1 MVFLALALALAMAAS
16 GPKVAPLP
24 IDLDPARVLPPPP
37 RADGVQAK
45 AELAELHAAEAAR
58 SPADEAVAR
67 RDGDTKN
74 ASIFAGVLGPRFDLD
89 RLPETGLLMAMTR
102 ATEKATIDRGKSAF
116 HRLRPYAVDPTLH
129 SCKRNEDLYSSYPS
143 GHTAM
148 AYAMGEVL
156 ARLVPTRAAAILDR
170 AAGYAQTR
178 IVCGQHWRSDV
189 SAGAVL
195 GALVAERLMAL
206 PAFARQFS
214 KARTELAAAGI
225 R

>member
-1 MVFLALALALAMAAS
+1 MLMLALAMAAAV
-16 GPKVAPLP
+16 PRVAPLP

-37 RADGVQAK
+37 PAGGVQAK

-58 SPADEAVAR
+58 LPADEAAAR

-89 RLPETGLLMAMTR
+89 TLPQTALLLAMTR
-102 ATEKATIDRGKSAF
+102 ATEKATVDRGKSAF
-116 HRLRPYAVDPTLH
+116 RRLRPYAVDPTLR
-129 SCKRNEDLYSSYPS
+129 SCKRNEDVYSSYPS

-148 AYAMGEVL
+148 AYAMGEML
-156 ARLVPTRAAAILDR
+156 ARLLPTRAAAILDR
-170 AAGYAQTR
+170 SAGYAQSR

-189 SAGAVL
+189 GAGAVL
-195 GALVAERLMAL
+195 GALVAERLIAL
-206 PAFARQFS
+206 PAFAAQFGR
-214 KARTELAAAGI
+214 ARAELAAAGI

>member
-1 MVFLALALALAMAAS
+1 MLWLALLVAATA
-16 GPKVAPLP
+16 PKVAPLP

-37 RADGVQAK
+37 AAGGAQAA

-58 SPADEAVAR
+58 SPADEAAAR

-89 RLPETGLLMAMTR
+89 RLPRTALLLAMTR

-116 HRLRPYAVDPTLH
+116 RRLRPYAIDPTLR

-156 ARLVPTRAAAILDR
+156 ARLVPTRAAAILER
-170 AAGYAQTR
+170 SAGYAESR

-189 SAGAVL
+189 GAGAVL

-206 PAFARQFS
+206 PAFAGQFT
-214 KARTELAAAGI
+214 KARAELAAAGI